1 MATNLQIRRARP
13 DDAGLLAVL
22 GAQTFTETFGHLYTP
37 ENLNAFLVADHSPAA
52 TAALLADARFAVW
65 VAEEA
70 GEGVGYAVAGP
81 CGLPVEDME
90 EDAGELKRLY
100 FLNTHHGGGRGTQ
113 LLAVALDWLA
123 EAGFA
128 PVYLSVFSE
137 NTGAQRLYA
146 RHGFEKAGEYDFM
159 VGDHPDRE
167 FIFRRS

>member
-1 MATNLQIRRARP
+1 
-13 DDAGLLAVL
+13 
-22 GAQTFTETFGHLYTP
+22 
-37 ENLNAFLVADHSPAA
+37 
-52 TAALLADARFAVW
+52 
-65 VAEEA
+65 
-70 GEGVGYAVAGP
+70 
-81 CGLPVEDME
+81 
-90 EDAGELKRLY
+90 
-100 FLNTHHGGGRGTQ
+100 